1 MNGHWNYNKEL
12 LGEEFD
18 PEQYFG
24 FVYRITRKETG
35 RSYIGKKQLFS
46 VHRKRVAGRTNRK
59 RVRKESKWRTYTGS
73 CEELNKEIKKLGK
86 GEFDFEILK
95 FCLTK
100 RDLGYT
106 ETMYQFKEDVLDARF
121 DNGTRKYYNSN
132 IMNRWFVQ
140 KENDEN

>member
-59 RVRKESKWRTYTGS
+59 RVRKESKWLS
-73 CEELNKEIKKLGK
+73 LIHISEP
-86 GEFDFEILK
+86 
-95 FCLTK
+95 
-100 RDLGYT
+100 RDRG
-106 ETMYQFKEDVLDARF
+106 
-121 DNGTRKYYNSN
+121 
-132 IMNRWFVQ
+132 
-140 KENDEN
+140 